1 MSDADFVEL
10 MAGKLN
16 AQSAFM
22 KGQIKIKGNMALAQK
37 LKLLSS
43 APASKL

>member
-16 AQSAFM
+16 AQNAFM

-37 LKLLSS
+37 LRLLAS
-43 APASKL
+43 APAAKL